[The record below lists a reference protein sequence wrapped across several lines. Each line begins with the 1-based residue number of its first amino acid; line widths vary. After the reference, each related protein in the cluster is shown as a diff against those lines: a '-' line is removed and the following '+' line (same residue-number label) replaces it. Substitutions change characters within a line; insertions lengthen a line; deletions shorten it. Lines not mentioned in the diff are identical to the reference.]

1 MAKKLKG
8 LEEKQL
14 SQGVMDSA
22 HQIWLAGLGAF
33 AKTQEEGGKFF
44 DSLVKEG
51 REIENRSKQAANDT
65 VQDIKGKASGTLDR
79 LEQVFEDR
87 VSRALGRLGIPT
99 NDDIQAL
106 SKRFEELTESVE
118 ALAQAKPAAK
128 PSAKAVEAA

>member
-8 LEEKQL
+8 LKEKQL

-87 VSRALGRLGIPT
+87 VSRALGRLGVPT

-106 SKRFEELTESVE
+106 SKRVEELTESVE
-118 ALAQAKPAAK
+118 ALAQAKPATRSRAK
-128 PSAKAVEAA
+128 IAEEA

>member
-8 LEEKQL
+8 LKEKQL

-33 AKTQEEGGKFF
+33 AKTQDEGGKFF
-44 DSLVKEG
+44 DGLVQEG
-51 REIENRSKQAANDT
+51 REIENRSKKTANDT
-65 VQDIKGKASGTLDR
+65 VQDIKGKASSTLDR

-87 VSRALGRLGIPT
+87 VSRALGRLGVPT

-106 SKRFEELTESVE
+106 SKRIEELTGGVE

-128 PSAKAVEAA
+128 SRAKTEEA

>member
-14 SQGVMDSA
+14 SQGIMDSA

-33 AKTQEEGGKFF
+33 SKTQEEGGKFF
-44 DSLVKEG
+44 DVLVQEG
-51 REIENRSKQAANDT
+51 REIENRSKKAASDT
-65 VQDIKGKASGTLDR
+65 VQDIKGKAGGTLDR

-106 SKRFEELTESVE
+106 SKRGRRVE
-118 ALAQAKPAAK
+118 RERG
-128 PSAKAVEAA
+128 SISRV